1 MKFFKVG
8 PPMQVSSGNC
18 HEINVVRHDFR
29 EFAAIVLGPGVR
41 EGLRQLAGGLF
52 VFLGLGV

>member
-1 MKFFKVG
+1 
-8 PPMQVSSGNC
+8 MQVSSGNC